1 MRKKRVSNRP
11 WFVRQ
16 CSMCNDVKHLL
27 EFRRRSLL
35 GSNTAVCKICEG
47 EPVNGMPIRA
57 RSN

>member
-1 MRKKRVSNRP
+1 MRKKRNSERN

-16 CSMCNDVKHLL
+16 CGMCKKVKHLL

-35 GSNTAVCKICEG
+35 DNKNAMCKTCEG